1 MNDLDNDLQLISY
14 LILFLILLI
23 IYIILEQASV
33 NAHFPPQ
40 NVGLAQ
46 LNIENMHLQYK
57 CPLQVITGNYGR
69 QSFSKY
75 GISYYTL
82 T

>member
-1 MNDLDNDLQLISY
+1 M
-14 LILFLILLI
+14 LI

-57 CPLQVITGNYGR
+57 CPLQVSSNNKTLNAHLLARVITGCH
-69 QSFSKY
+69 
-75 GISYYTL
+75 YT
-82 T
+82 